1 MIPASTRTWRSAPPH
16 GRAPGHPAVR
26 LLAVVLLVVTSMVV
40 APRWLPVPALLVLN
54 GLHLAGL
61 RWRRLPALLVPWSL
75 PALVVL
81 AAHTVSATD
90 AAPLWQPSLVGLGR
104 GLIILA
110 RLALVLGAVALA
122 DRLMSVRDLTTAVA
136 WLLRP
141 LRPLG
146 VDTRHL
152 GLTVAVALGTAP
164 RTRVESERLVA
175 CLRLRRPAAARRP
188 WHRFSDRVRV
198 VPPLMDGIMRRAET
212 LPLALAHR
220 VPAEASPA
228 GAVPWYQF
236 LPLAIWAVS
245 LWWLR

>member
-1 MIPASTRTWRSAPPH
+1 MIPEASRTWSSPPPH

-61 RWRRLPALLVPWSL
+61 RWRRLPGLLVPWWL
-75 PALVVL
+75 PAVVVL
-81 AAHTVSATD
+81 AAHSVSATD

-104 GLIILA
+104 GLIILV
-110 RLALVLGAVALA
+110 RLALVLGSVALA

-152 GLTVAVALGTAP
+152 GLTLAVALGTAP
-164 RTRVESERLVA
+164 RTRAESERLTA
-175 CLRLRRPAAARRP
+175 CLRLRRPVARRRP
-188 WHRFSDRVRV
+188 WHRFSDWLRV

-228 GAVPWYQF
+228 GVVPWYQF